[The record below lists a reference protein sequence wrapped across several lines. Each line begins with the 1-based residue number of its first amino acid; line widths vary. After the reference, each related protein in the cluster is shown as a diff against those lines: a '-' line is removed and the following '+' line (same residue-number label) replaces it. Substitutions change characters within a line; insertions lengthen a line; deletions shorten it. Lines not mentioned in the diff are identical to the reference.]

1 MYYYLYQN
9 LKRLNRYQKIINNE
23 YIGKNKRILR
33 NLKRNYLKNIIL
45 KLRKYE

>member
-1 MYYYLYQN
+1 MYYYFQN
-9 LKRLNRYQKIINNE
+9 LKILNRYQKIINNE